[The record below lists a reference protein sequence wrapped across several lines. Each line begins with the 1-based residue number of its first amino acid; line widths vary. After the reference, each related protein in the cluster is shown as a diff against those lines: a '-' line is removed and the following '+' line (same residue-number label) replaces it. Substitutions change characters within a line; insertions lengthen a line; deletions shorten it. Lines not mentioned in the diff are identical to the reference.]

1 MSDHPDNPEGE
12 TAREKRLARN
22 EVFFRDANEMT
33 AREVD
38 GTAGTLADF
47 LCECS
52 SPGCIERLKLSKAQY
67 EHVREAG
74 DRFFIVP
81 GHESPMIERIVEQ
94 HETYVV
100 VEKMGVAGAVADAA
114 DPRDD

>member
-1 MSDHPDNPEGE
+1 MSGHADNHEGE

-22 EVFFRDANEMT
+22 EVFFRDANEWT
-33 AREVD
+33 ARDVD
-38 GTAGTLADF
+38 DADTLADF

-52 SPGCIERLKLSKAQY
+52 SLGCIDRVRLSKAEY
-67 EHVREAG
+67 EHVRTAS

-81 GHESPMIERIVEQ
+81 GHESPTIERIVEH

-100 VEKMGVAGAVADAA
+100 VEKMGVSGALADAT